1 MAVGFVEELLPML
14 SCPVTEPAVDGLNVS
29 VSVTACPGLSVAGRL
44 MADAEKP
51 LPVTVID
58 FTVTAEVPVEVKVT
72 VCVVELFTTTPPN
85 EIVVAFTDSVGV
97 PAFNCS
103 ETVRDV
109 LPVVAVSVA
118 D

>member
-1 MAVGFVEELLPML
+1 
-14 SCPVTEPAVDGLNVS
+14 
-29 VSVTACPGLSVAGRL
+29 
-44 MADAEKP
+44 
-51 LPVTVID
+51 
-58 FTVTAEVPVEVKVT
+58 
-72 VCVVELFTTTPPN
+72 
-85 EIVVAFTDSVGV
+85 VGV

>member
-1 MAVGFVEELLPML
+1 
-14 SCPVTEPAVDGLNVS
+14 
-29 VSVTACPGLSVAGRL
+29 
-44 MADAEKP
+44 
-51 LPVTVID
+51 
-58 FTVTAEVPVEVKVT
+58 
-72 VCVVELFTTTPPN
+72 LFTTTPPN